1 MARPTT
7 IKLGDMDSAL
17 ILRNDGTVEFTIPD
31 MDPNAEPTKG
41 VLMITLLAVM
51 FKTEDNDLKKLMKK
65 KFKEL
70 LLDHRKGSV

>member
-17 ILRNDGTVEFTIPD
+17 ILRDDGTIEFTIPD
-31 MDPNAEPTKG
+31 MDPDAEPPKG

-70 LLDHRKGSV
+70 LLDHRKGSE